1 MGSPTYSLNA
11 NLPAKDQP
19 TAHEIASESHMQF
32 HIENMTCNGCARS
45 ITKAI
50 HSVDPT
56 AQISADPGARTV
68 DVQSAQPRA
77 VLEGVLAN
85 AGYPSTAASQQKRA
99 GGCCS
104 G

>member
-1 MGSPTYSLNA
+1 
-11 NLPAKDQP
+11 
-19 TAHEIASESHMQF
+19 MQF
-32 HIENMTCNGCARS
+32 HIANMTCDGCARS
-45 ITKAI
+45 VTKAI

-56 AQISADPGARTV
+56 AQISANPGARTV
-68 DVQSAQPRA
+68 DIQSEQPRA

-85 AGYPSTAASQQKRA
+85 AGYPSTTAPQQKRA